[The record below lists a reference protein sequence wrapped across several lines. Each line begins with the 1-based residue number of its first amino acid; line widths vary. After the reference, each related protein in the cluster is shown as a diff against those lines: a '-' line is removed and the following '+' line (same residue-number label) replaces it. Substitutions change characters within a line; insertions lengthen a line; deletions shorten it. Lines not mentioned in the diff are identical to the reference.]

1 MTECIFCRI
10 GKGVA
15 PASIVY
21 SDAQVLAFMDIL
33 PVNPGHVLI
42 VPKVHAAQ
50 LSGLSEETGAQMFR
64 VAMRISKGLRL
75 SNIKC
80 EGVMLL
86 LADGEVAGQEVLH
99 VHLHV
104 IPRYAGDGFGMKF
117 GPRYGSKPDRKEL
130 DKVAS
135 EIVVALTSG

>member
-1 MTECIFCRI
+1 
-10 GKGVA
+10 
-15 PASIVY
+15 
-21 SDAQVLAFMDIL
+21 
-33 PVNPGHVLI
+33 
-42 VPKVHAAQ
+42 
-50 LSGLSEETGAQMFR
+50 MFR
-64 VAMRISKGLRL
+64 VAMRISKGLRR

-86 LADGEVAGQEVLH
+86 LADGEVAGQEVPH

-135 EIVVALTSG
+135 EIVVAMKSG

>member
-1 MTECIFCRI
+1 VTECIFCRI

-50 LSGLSEETGAQMFR
+50 LSDLSEETGAQMFR
-64 VAMRISKGLRL
+64 VAMRISKGLRR
-75 SNIKC
+75 SSIKC
-80 EGVMLL
+80 EGVILL
-86 LADGEVAGQEVLH
+86 LADGEVAGQEVPH

-135 EIVVALTSG
+135 EIVVDLTSE